1 MAEGHWLDPLARSL
15 LEATGQLPARPRP
28 EPKPASESARAETR
42 LAGDQAKGKVF
53 KGGASE
59 PKGTS
64 KPGKGPLL
72 GPNRAPDSG
81 PRRSPQVD
89 APGHPNADPIASPP
103 LDAEAAAIEQELLA
117 LKLRQN
123 PGLRLTT
130 ADQVR
135 HAAALGW
142 RLDVNR
148 ATAAD
153 WLRLP
158 GIRPHQVDLLLR
170 LQAGGV
176 QLSGPEDL
184 QQLLE
189 LPEAQIRGW
198 EPLLLFRWYGEP
210 AAPPARQLDLN
221 RASASQIHA
230 ALGGL
235 TPERCQRLVRERQRA
250 PFRDLADLQ
259 QRLHLPPDLVETL
272 IGRVRFGQGPAGP
285 VLPRPH

>member
-1 MAEGHWLDPLARSL
+1 MADGHWLDPLARSL
-15 LEATGQLPARPRP
+15 LEATGQLPARP
-28 EPKPASESARAETR
+28 KPAAAA
-42 LAGDQAKGKVF
+42 AGDQPPQPDR
-53 KGGASE
+53 S
-59 PKGTS
+59 
-64 KPGKGPLL
+64 
-72 GPNRAPDSG
+72 RAPGQDDPG
-81 PRRSPQVD
+81 TG
-89 APGHPNADPIASPP
+89 APKASAP
-103 LDAEAAAIEQELLA
+103 DDGAIERELLA

-130 ADQVR
+130 AAEVH

-158 GIRPHQVDLLLR
+158 AISPHQVDLLLR

-189 LPEAQIRGW
+189 LPAAQIRCW

-210 AAPPARQLDLN
+210 ATPQARQLDLN
-221 RASASQIHA
+221 QASASQIQA
-230 ALGGL
+230 ALVGL

-259 QRLHLPPDLVETL
+259 QRLQLPAALVEEL
-272 IGRVRFGQGPAGP
+272 IGRVRFSQGPAGP
-285 VLPRPH
+285 VLPRPS